1 MYIRLLSAL
10 LCLVFCLSLSLGY
23 AQKPQKILGIAKEN
37 KSVSY
42 YEEQSTLWCEL
53 LETNKKN
60 AEAWHYYYK
69 AQRSILQL
77 QEDGPWPND
86 KETFYG
92 QLAKILDRAQ
102 PDIDNTFEYHYLR
115 GLNAEGADAIKALQ
129 QAYTIAPDRPEVY
142 GWLFTHHIPQFDEQ
156 MCRELAEKM
165 LASDSY
171 SNANLKWNYNAL
183 QTVEPNGIFIANGD
197 MDAIPKWV
205 LQYGAKI
212 RPDVLVI
219 SKWFM
224 ASNKNY
230 REKICEQIG
239 IAVPSRTAEAFGS
252 TTEYADYLVVQLLQN
267 GKRPAYI
274 SSGTPR
280 EFFRKVGLADQMYLV
295 GNALKYAAQPFDNTA
310 VLRENVEEKYY
321 LEHLELNFQH
331 HSEDEMVNTQ
341 MHLTYLPC
349 LAHLRKFY
357 QEAGQATKEAHY
369 DRLIQQIAAAS
380 GREKEVLSWFAD

>member
-1 MYIRLLSAL
+1 
-10 LCLVFCLSLSLGY
+10 
-23 AQKPQKILGIAKEN
+23 
-37 KSVSY
+37 
-42 YEEQSTLWCEL
+42 
-53 LETNKKN
+53 
-60 AEAWHYYYK
+60 
-69 AQRSILQL
+69 
-77 QEDGPWPND
+77 
-86 KETFYG
+86 
-92 QLAKILDRAQ
+92 
-102 PDIDNTFEYHYLR
+102 
-115 GLNAEGADAIKALQ
+115 
-129 QAYTIAPDRPEVY
+129 
-142 GWLFTHHIPQFDEQ
+142 
-156 MCRELAEKM
+156 
-165 LASDSY
+165 
-171 SNANLKWNYNAL
+171 
-183 QTVEPNGIFIANGD
+183 

>member
-1 MYIRLLSAL
+1 MYIRQLSAL
-10 LCLVFCLSLSLGY
+10 LCLACCLSLSSGW

-37 KSVSY
+37 KPLSF
-42 YEEQSTLWCEL
+42 YEEQSTLWCEI
-53 LETNKKN
+53 LEADAKN

-77 QEDGPWPND
+77 QNPAWPND
-86 KETFYG
+86 KATFYG

-102 PDIDNTFEYHYLR
+102 SSIGNTFEYHYLR
-115 GLNAEGADAIKALQ
+115 GLNSEGADAIKSLQ
-129 QAYTIAPDRPEVY
+129 QAYTIDPDRPEVY
-142 GWLFTHHIPQFDEQ
+142 GWLFTHHVPLFDEAQ
-156 MCRELAEKM
+156 CRELAEKM
-165 LASDSY
+165 LARDAY

-183 QTVEPNGIFIANGD
+183 QTVEPNGIFIAIGD

-205 LQYGAKI
+205 LQYGAQI
-212 RPDVLVI
+212 RPDVLVV

-224 ASNKNY
+224 ASDDNY
-230 REKICEQIG
+230 REKILAQIG
-239 IAVPSRTAEAFGS
+239 MDALSKTAKAFANTS
-252 TTEYADYLVVQLLQN
+252 EYADYLVVQLLQN

-280 EFFRKVGLADQMYLV
+280 EFFRETGLADRMYLV
-295 GNALKYAAQPFDNTA
+295 GNALKYAAQPFDNTS

-331 HSEDEMVNTQ
+331 HSEDQKVQTQ

-349 LAHLRKFY
+349 LAHLRKY
-357 QEAGQATKEAHY
+357 YREAGESVQETHY